1 LYFENKF
8 IRIGSMTEREA
19 YIALNMFEGIGPVR
33 VRELLSIL
41 GSASAILTASRE
53 ELVQAKGVGMN
64 LAENLLRQV
73 DTMDVEAEIRR
84 AREAGAEIITRA
96 DEGYPEALTHIHD
109 PPMALYVK
117 GTLVPEDRHAIAVV
131 GSRRCTHYGIQVAD
145 RLSFQLAKQGYTVI
159 SGLARGIDAAAHQGA
174 IKGKGRTLA
183 VLGCGIDQVYPAE
196 HAELAEAV
204 RGSGAV
210 ISEFPIGFK
219 PSRNSF
225 PQRNRIVSGMSRG
238 VLVVEAALGSGAL
251 LTVDEATDQ
260 GKLIFAVPGR
270 IDNPSAGGCNHL
282 IKNGAKLVQDVDDI
296 LDEFEYLLSPNPEG
310 REDPEHVK
318 PQVQLSEAEAKV
330 LEVLGDEEMEQ
341 DHLIRASGL
350 SASAVA
356 TALIMLEM
364 KRQIISLPG
373 RKVKRKA

>member
-1 LYFENKF
+1 
-8 IRIGSMTEREA
+8 MTERDA

-64 LAENLLRQV
+64 LAENLIRQV

-84 AREAGAEIITRA
+84 AREAGADIITRA
-96 DEGYPEALTHIHD
+96 DEEYPEALKHIHD
-109 PPMALYVK
+109 PPLALYVK
-117 GTLVPEDRHAIAVV
+117 GRLLGTDRHAIAVV

-196 HAELAEAV
+196 HADLAESI
-204 RGSGAV
+204 RTSGAV

-251 LTVDEATDQ
+251 LTVDEASDQ

-296 LDEFEYLLSPNPEG
+296 LEEFEYLLSPNPEG
-310 REDPEHVK
+310 REDPEYVK
-318 PQVQLSEAEAKV
+318 PQVQLTEPESKI
-330 LEVLGDEEMEQ
+330 LEVLGGEEMEQ
-341 DHLIRASGL
+341 DQLTRASGL

-364 KRQIISLPG
+364 KRQVMTLPG
-373 RKVKRKA
+373 RRIRRKT

>member
-1 LYFENKF
+1 
-8 IRIGSMTEREA
+8 MTERDA

-41 GSASAILTASRE
+41 GSASAILSASRE

-64 LAENLLRQV
+64 LAENLLRQA

-84 AREAGAEIITRA
+84 AQEAGAVIVTRA
-96 DEGYPEALTHIHD
+96 DEGYPEALKHIHD
-109 PPMALYVK
+109 PPLALYVK
-117 GTLVPEDRHAIAVV
+117 GTLLAADRHAIAVV
-131 GSRRCTHYGIQVAD
+131 GSRRCTHYGLQVAD

-196 HAELAEAV
+196 HAELAAAV
-204 RGSGAV
+204 TGSGAV

-282 IKNGAKLVQDVDDI
+282 IKNGAKLVEDVDDI
-296 LDEFEYLLSPNPEG
+296 LDEFEYLISPKPEG

-318 PQVQLSEAEAKV
+318 PQVQLTGPEAKI

-341 DHLIRASGL
+341 DQLTRASGL

-364 KRQIISLPG
+364 KRQIMTLPG
-373 RKVKRKA
+373 RRIRRKS